1 MHKMKQKFPILATRM
16 NDQPL
21 VYLDNAATTQKP
33 QSVIDALSNFYSNA
47 NANIHRGVYTLSED
61 ATTLYEAVRQ
71 QVAQFIGAEAQEIV
85 FTKGTTEGIN
95 FIASTWGRENVHEGD
110 EVVIS
115 ALEHHSNLLPWQQ
128 LCHEKKA
135 VLKIIPLTLQGLLD
149 MDEASRLI
157 TAKTKLVA
165 VTHISNAIGTEV
177 DVKGLASLAH
187 NAGAK
192 ILVDAAQ
199 SVLHQK
205 VDVKELACDFLA
217 FSGHKMYG
225 PTGIGVLY
233 IKKELEGSIP
243 PYQLGGGMVY
253 EAGYQQATWLKAP
266 QKFEAGTPPIA
277 QAIGLGKAITF
288 LSDIGFDTISAL
300 ESSLCR
306 QLIGGLVKLPSVTVL
321 GPIQELKNKGHMAS
335 FTVEG
340 VHAHDVA
347 AFMSSYGICVRAGH
361 YCAQPLAR
369 ELGIDAAV
377 RVSFACYNTP
387 EEVELL
393 LDVLRKIAK

>member
-1 MHKMKQKFPILATRM
+1 MHKMKQQFPILTTRM

-61 ATTLYEAVRQ
+61 ATTLYEGVRQ
-71 QVAQFIGAEAQEIV
+71 QVAQFIGAETQEII

-95 FIASTWGRENVHEGD
+95 FIASTWGRGNVQEGD

-128 LCHEKKA
+128 LCREKKA
-135 VLKIIPLTLQGLLD
+135 ALKIIPLTPQGLLD

-157 TAKTKLVA
+157 TAKTKIVA
-165 VTHISNAIGTEV
+165 VTHVSNAIGTEV
-177 DVKGLASLAH
+177 DVKALANLAH
-187 NAGAK
+187 NADAK

-205 VDVKELACDFLA
+205 VDVKELDCDFLA

-233 IKKELEGSIP
+233 IKKELEESIP

-253 EAGYQQATWLKAP
+253 EAGYQEATWLKAP

-306 QLIGGLVKLPSVTVL
+306 QLIEGLLQLPSVTVL

-347 AFMSSYGICVRAGH
+347 AFVSLYGICVRAGH

-387 EEVELL
+387 EEVDFF
-393 LDVLRKIAK
+393 LDVLKKIAK